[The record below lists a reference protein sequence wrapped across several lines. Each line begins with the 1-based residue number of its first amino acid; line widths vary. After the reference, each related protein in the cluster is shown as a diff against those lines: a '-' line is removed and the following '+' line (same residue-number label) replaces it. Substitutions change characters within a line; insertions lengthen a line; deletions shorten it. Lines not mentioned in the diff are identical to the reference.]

1 MKNEC
6 AGLLSLLL
14 SAALCLTTV
23 GFRATALGFG
33 AGTVPLLLHQRL
45 PPLLASLYD
54 GLDRKAL
61 QALAKERGIK
71 ANLASAAII
80 EQLSLLSLA
89 PAAATAAAAVV
100 VATPAPAKKNA
111 PAAAPAKAAPV
122 KVAKAAPTKPR
133 TTATATA
140 TATGDKLLWVS
151 NEYSS
156 EEIEEWWRGLSGP
169 LLTVGSKGVT
179 AAHVRSLENLLQSHK
194 RVRVKLAS
202 DKLDVE
208 GMAHS
213 FVEQLQSSQA
223 ELLVVKRKEF
233 MVGGS
238 APEETK
244 KSKKDAESPNKGDV
258 CLACGEI
265 GHHRVQCPNK
275 RRPDYKAVGI
285 HPNAEKILKAQAET
299 AAKKKVSRPGVAKA

>member
-1 MKNEC
+1 MYGG
-6 AGLLSLLL
+6 ASLQLLL
-14 SAALCLTTV
+14 ASWSCLIAL
-23 GFRATALGFG
+23 GFRAT
-33 AGTVPLLLHQRL
+33 TVPLFLHQRL
-45 PPLLASLYD
+45 PPLLATLYD

-61 QALAKERGIK
+61 QALAKERGVK
-71 ANLASAAII
+71 ANLASAVII

-89 PAAATAAAAVV
+89 PAA
-100 VATPAPAKKNA
+100 VATPVLVKKKAPVTV
-111 PAAAPAKAAPV
+111 PEKAAPV
-122 KVAKAAPTKPR
+122 IVAKAPTTLA
-133 TTATATA
+133 TTA
-140 TATGDKLLWVS
+140 GDKLLWVS

-156 EEIEEWWRGLSGP
+156 EEIEQWWRGLSGP

-223 ELLVVKRKEF
+223 ELLVVKRREF

-238 APEETK
+238 APDES
-244 KSKKDAESPNKGDV
+244 KSKLDTDSPNKGDV

-285 HPNAEKILKAQAET
+285 HPNAEKILKAQET
-299 AAKKKVSRPGVAKA
+299 AKAKKRPGVAKA